1 MKIRHQQRQPL
12 LQPHHL
18 ATFGA
23 ELLKNGGNAT
33 LALTQLFPDPARSKQ
48 TTYRLAHQMRHSD
61 LVKKMLDENAL
72 RASQAAQ
79 TAVERYGLT
88 ADNTAE
94 TMARLAMTDL
104 RQVVDWGSEIDP
116 QTKKRTYWLRVRDAI
131 EIDPDAHKALV
142 SIEKRADGSLK
153 VSLADKRAALMDLAR
168 LKGWVQDKPT
178 DTSQAVQLIIQR

>member
-1 MKIRHQQRQPL
+1 MARTKQNEKYTSHA
-12 LQPHHL
+12 L
-18 ATFGA
+18 AAFA
-23 ELLKNGGNAT
+23 KELIANGGNGAQAVRT
-33 LALTQLFPDPARSKQ
+33 LYPDYARDDSSLR
-48 TTYRLAHQMRHSD
+48 RLAHNLRKQK
-61 LVKKMLDENAL
+61 LVQELLADTQQKAL
-72 RASQAAQ
+72 ASAA
-79 TAVERYGLT
+79 AAIERYGLT

-116 QTKKRTYWLRVRDAI
+116 KTKKRTYWLRVRDAI